1 MAPQRQEVLISE
13 LTEWK
18 NNSRI
23 HTQRNLLTIK
33 NSLEKFGQMK
43 PLIVQKSSMSIIAG
57 NGTFQAMKALGWEK
71 ADCYIVDIDDNKAE
85 AYCIVSIV
93 EGEEEEPE
101 ILPAPTNVVAMTL
114 NDTGLV
120 LMWDAVEGAEK
131 YNVYNQDE
139 LVGSFEEINTQIEG
153 LTPGTEYCFTVTA
166 VDVNGESEKSEEAC
180 AKTSGVKPENPESI
194 EEVNTSIQFYPSPV
208 GDKLYIAAEIEVE
221 EVVVYTITGVV
232 VGQQSTDN
240 GQQLSCI
247 DVANLNSGIYF
258 VKVKTAN
265 GETVKRIIKD

>member
-85 AYCIVSIV
+85 AYCIVDNRATDQSEWDQKTLMEV
-93 EGEEEEPE
+93 LQELSETDEELLNCTGFDATEMEKMLQFLEDDPFGDMKKEEKKE
-101 ILPAPTNVVAMTL
+101 KKKEEKEEKKNEVDFSAETDGQVAF
-114 NDTGLV
+114 V
-120 LMWDAVEGAEK
+120 LMGCPFVTRNEEQILELKSVLQYFADDVQEGREKVAETVFK
-131 YNVYNQDE
+131 A
-139 LVGSFEEINTQIEG
+139 IEQA
-153 LTPGTEYCFTVTA
+153 L
-166 VDVNGESEKSEEAC
+166 
-180 AKTSGVKPENPESI
+180 KTS
-194 EEVNTSIQFYPSPV
+194 YY
-208 GDKLYIAAEIEVE
+208 GDP
-221 EVVVYTITGVV
+221 
-232 VGQQSTDN
+232 
-240 GQQLSCI
+240 LS
-247 DVANLNSGIYF
+247 
-258 VKVKTAN
+258 
-265 GETVKRIIKD
+265 

>member
-85 AYCIVSIV
+85 AYCIVDNRATDQSEWDQKTLMEV
-93 EGEEEEPE
+93 LQELSETDEELLNCTGFDATEMEKMLQFLEDDPFGDMKKEEKKE
-101 ILPAPTNVVAMTL
+101 KKKEEKEEKKNEVDFSAETDGQVAF
-114 NDTGLV
+114 V
-120 LMWDAVEGAEK
+120 LMGCPFVTRDEEQILELKSVLQYFADDVQEGREKVAETVFK
-131 YNVYNQDE
+131 A
-139 LVGSFEEINTQIEG
+139 IEQA
-153 LTPGTEYCFTVTA
+153 L
-166 VDVNGESEKSEEAC
+166 
-180 AKTSGVKPENPESI
+180 KTS
-194 EEVNTSIQFYPSPV
+194 YY
-208 GDKLYIAAEIEVE
+208 GDP
-221 EVVVYTITGVV
+221 
-232 VGQQSTDN
+232 
-240 GQQLSCI
+240 LS
-247 DVANLNSGIYF
+247 
-258 VKVKTAN
+258 
-265 GETVKRIIKD
+265 